1 MTHRE
6 ELQRNIGRYAR
17 PTRSVD
23 HSLTRGGGLPTF
35 QDSTDARSVARSL
48 TRGGGLP
55 TFQDSTDDIP
65 LNPSVPRFPS
75 PIMHP
80 IFSKRALTSHCPHP
94 YSASNTPFY
103 DIAFGGS
110 FWKNKCQTIYFR
122 NNYQRT
128 NSEQHLNILK
138 TFVFASAQ
146 LSIHP
151 QKSRFG
157 QRLKKIK
164 RKKI

>member
-17 PTRSVD
+17 PTPSVH
-23 HSLTRGGGLPTF
+23 HSLTRGGGLPT
-35 QDSTDARSVARSL
+35 SVAHSL
-48 TRGGGLP
+48 TRGGDFP
-55 TFQDSTDDIP
+55 TVQDSTDDIP

-103 DIAFGGS
+103 DRAFGGG